1 MTGGRWKIGRHELEL
16 EAPDIVFVRV
26 LGDVSE
32 AEAVELLTTSDRCA
46 AERDHQFW
54 LVDVTQL
61 GHIHP
66 GARRTAANWRLSRSH
81 WGTVAFG
88 AGFMQRLLA
97 RMLRGAAM
105 ALRGEVETVVLF
117 ALEADARAWI
127 TQERLRRL
135 AARDTGSM

>member
-1 MTGGRWKIGRHELEL
+1 MRVRWKIGRHELAL
-16 EAPDIVFVRV
+16 EEPDIVLVTI

-32 AEAVELLTTSDRCA
+32 DEAVELLTTSDRCA
-46 AERDHQFW
+46 KERDHQFW
-54 LVDVTQL
+54 LVDVSQL
-61 GHIHP
+61 GHIYP
-66 GARRTAANWRLSRSH
+66 GARRTAANWKLSSSH

-117 ALEADARAWI
+117 ALEEEARAWI
-127 TQERLRRL
+127 TQERRRRL
-135 AARDTGSM
+135 SAREPGAT